1 MFPKDIR
8 ILIVDDMSTERK
20 KLSYLMKDLGYEN
33 IVEATDGLEGLKV
46 LEQEGSKIGL
56 VMSDLNMP
64 NLNGLDFLKK
74 IRTLDA
80 VKDVPFMIFSTESE
94 REIIIEAMI
103 SGCSGYLIKPVQPED
118 LKAKL
123 GKVFARS
130 KTKSA

>member
-1 MFPKDIR
+1 MFPKDTR
-8 ILIVDDMSTERK
+8 ILVVDDMSTERK

-130 KTKSA
+130 KTKAA

>member
-8 ILIVDDMSTERK
+8 ILVVDDMSTERK

-64 NLNGLDFLKK
+64 NLNGLEFLKK

-130 KTKSA
+130 KTKAA

>member
-8 ILIVDDMSTERK
+8 ILVVDDMSTERK

-46 LEQEGSKIGL
+46 LEQEGNKIGL
-56 VMSDLNMP
+56 IMSDLNMP
-64 NLNGLDFLKK
+64 NMNGLEFLKK

-130 KTKSA
+130 KTKAA

>member
-8 ILIVDDMSTERK
+8 ILVVDDMSTERK

-130 KTKSA
+130 KTKAA

>member
-8 ILIVDDMSTERK
+8 ILVVDDMSTERK

-130 KTKSA
+130 KIKAA

>member
-64 NLNGLDFLKK
+64 NLNGLEFLKK

-130 KTKSA
+130 KTKAA

>member
-8 ILIVDDMSTERK
+8 ILVVDDMSTERK

-33 IVEATDGLEGLKV
+33 TVEATDGLEGLKV

-64 NLNGLDFLKK
+64 NLNGLEFLKK
-74 IRTLDA
+74 IRAMEA

-130 KTKSA
+130 KTKAA

>member
-8 ILIVDDMSTERK
+8 ILVVDDMSTERK

-64 NLNGLDFLKK
+64 NLNGLEFLKK